1 MHQFSKLEIFAYCK
15 PEDSDKVHQQI
26 LKIEKEIVDG
36 LEIPYQVVDIA
47 TGDLGACAYRK
58 YDIEAYMTMKGDE
71 NKQGEY
77 GEITSTS
84 NCLDYQARRANIKYT
99 DANGKKQFVHTL
111 NGTAIVTSRFPIA
124 LIENHQQ
131 ADGSI
136 KIPTALQKF
145 YGADKL

>member
-1 MHQFSKLEIFAYCK
+1 
-15 PEDSDKVHQQI
+15 
-26 LKIEKEIVDG
+26 
-36 LEIPYQVVDIA
+36 
-47 TGDLGACAYRK
+47 
-58 YDIEAYMTMKGDE
+58 MKGDE

-84 NCLDYQARRANIKYT
+84 NCLDYQARRANIKYI

-124 LIENHQQ
+124 LVENHQQ

-136 KIPTALQKF
+136 KIPTALQSF